1 MFKKIGK
8 KVIFLTMLMVAL
20 SMFSLASANSG
31 AKNDSIRY
39 AIVEFAND
47 SGAQHANYKA
57 WLNANAPWAKV
68 VREYSVV
75 INGVAVE
82 LNGNSPNKLAEGPG
96 VKSVSPSALY
106 RPIMSESVPLI
117 NADDVW
123 SALSVDPADPSALAG
138 IKVGVI
144 DSGIDDSHPF
154 INSCRGSVEHNV
166 FFSGTN
172 NFGAPDLVFDHG
184 THVAGTIGGCYTVGP
199 VTVGGKTLNLANP
212 ISGVAPG
219 VELHDYNVFPG
230 YGAGYLAFGGSAFS
244 HDIIAAV
251 EQAVMDGM
259 DVINLSL
266 GGSVEGPHDIL
277 AEAIDRAVE
286 AGTIA
291 VISAGNEGNNLLTVG
306 SPGTAANAITV
317 AASSNAHTAVGTI
330 ISFGGTTLTAEE
342 GDFNTFSPAVTSAT
356 STTTPADGCSPI
368 SEDLTGLIAVID
380 RGSCSFTTKIRNAQN
395 QGALGVIMVNNV
407 AGAPIGM
414 AHDGTA
420 PFPTIPAVMISLS
433 DGALLKAHVPGVITV
448 DSTNLVE
455 TPATPDL
462 IAGFSSVGPTPFDF
476 RHKPDVAA
484 PGVNIL
490 SSVFGGEY
498 EFFQGTSMAA
508 PHVTGSVALLLAG
521 NQGLTPEQVK
531 SAIVN
536 NAVRNDNLEFGTF
549 SGLVYGPL
557 ARGGGRLDVLNAY
570 QATLFASP
578 ASIGFGGHTGGSS
591 FESAVDLAIENPTGS
606 AVMCSLSVA
615 PQRVW
620 AGVGL
625 PLSDFVINPQ
635 NPGNVF
641 FAPWAFS
648 GGAGQFISF
657 SSTSVSVPAGGS
669 STVTVALD
677 AGRNLSG
684 TGWSTG
690 DVIADCG
697 SSTLTIPWSLIFQN
711 GNGALNG
718 HAPSGFLVDPEGNTL
733 TPELGTAL
741 PTTE

>member
-1 MFKKIGK
+1 MKKI
-8 KVIFLTMLMVAL
+8 IYTAVAL
-20 SMFSLASANSG
+20 SILIALAVSSLG
-31 AKNDSIRY
+31 FAKPGGNQPSTGY
-39 AIVEFAND
+39 AIVEFTNGSA
-47 SGAQHANYKA
+47 AQHANYKA

-75 INGVAVE
+75 LDGVAVE
-82 LNGNSPNKLAEGPG
+82 LNGNSANGLAKGPG
-96 VKSVSPSALY
+96 VKSVSPSTLY
-106 RPIMSESVPLI
+106 RPVMSESVPLI

-123 SALSVDPADPSALAG
+123 SALSVDPADPSELAG

-154 INSCRGSVEHNV
+154 INSCRGPVEHDV
-166 FFSGTN
+166 FISGTN
-172 NFGAPDLVFDHG
+172 NFGAPDLVSDHG
-184 THVAGTIGGCYTVGP
+184 THVAGTIGGCYTTGA
-199 VTVGGKTLNLANP
+199 VTIGGKTLTLAKP
-212 ISGVAPG
+212 MSGVAPG

-230 YGAGYLAFGGSAFS
+230 YGAGFIAFGGSAFS

-317 AASSNAHTAVGTI
+317 AASSNAHFAVGTTI
-330 ISFGGTTLTAEE
+330 NFNGTTLTAAE
-342 GDFNTFSPAVTSAT
+342 GDFNTFSPAVTTAT
-356 STTTPADGCSPI
+356 SLTTPADGCSAI
-368 SEDLTGLIAVID
+368 AEDLSGVIAVID
-380 RGSCSFTTKIRNAQN
+380 RGACTFTTKVRNAEI

-407 AGAPIGM
+407 GGAPISM
-414 AHDGTA
+414 AHDGTD
-420 PFPTIPAVMISLS
+420 PFPTIPAVMVGLT
-433 DGALLKAHVPGVITV
+433 DGAPLKAHVPGDITV
-448 DSTNLVE
+448 DSSGLVE
-455 TPATPDL
+455 MPATPDQ
-462 IAGFSSVGPTPFDF
+462 IAEFSSVGPTPFDF
-476 RHKPDVAA
+476 RQKPDVAS
-484 PGVNIL
+484 PGVNVL

-498 EFFQGTSMAA
+498 AFFQGTSMAA

-521 NQGLTPEQVK
+521 NPGMTPGQVK

-536 NAVRNDNLEFGTF
+536 NAVRNDDLEFGTF

-557 ARGGGRLDVLNAY
+557 ARGGGRLDVFNAY

-578 ASIGFGGHTGGSS
+578 ASIGFGGHTGGSP
-591 FESAVDLAIENPTGS
+591 FESSADLTLENPTGS
-606 AVMCSLSVA
+606 DVACSLSVA
-615 PQRVW
+615 PQRIW

-635 NPGNVF
+635 NPGAVF
-641 FAPWAFS
+641 FAPWAFT

-669 STVTVALD
+669 STVSVVFD

-690 DVIADCG
+690 DVVADCG
-697 SSTLTIPWSLIFQN
+697 STTLTIPWSAIFQQ

-718 HAPSGFLVDPEGNTL
+718 HAPSGFLVDPEGNLL
-733 TPELGTAL
+733 TPELGAVL
-741 PTTE
+741 PSAE